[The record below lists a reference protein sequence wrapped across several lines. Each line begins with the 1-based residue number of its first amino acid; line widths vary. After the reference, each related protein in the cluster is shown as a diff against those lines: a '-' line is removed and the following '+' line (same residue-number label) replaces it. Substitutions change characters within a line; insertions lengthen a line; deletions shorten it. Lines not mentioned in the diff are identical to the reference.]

1 MYFLSRTTR
10 SRKKMWIVCR
20 GKCTGYFVGGGGKSK
35 AKRGYSYYCWV
46 ADARKSQVERLRDTE
61 TKDDYDIATLE
72 EMEIVLT
79 TKHSIQKTWVK
90 YFWLMFMKT
99 SSVLWCTT
107 AKHGKC
113 SKQDMNNNLM
123 DSFVVVNSYWVPTT
137 RKSVLRDII
146 ITIFQWNMLIIVYY
160 KRT

>member
-1 MYFLSRTTR
+1 M
-10 SRKKMWIVCR
+10 
-20 GKCTGYFVGGGGKSK
+20 
-35 AKRGYSYYCWV
+35 
-46 ADARKSQVERLRDTE
+46 ERHGDE
-61 TKDDYDIATLE
+61 GHEDDDYDIATLE

-99 SSVLWCTT
+99 RENQFYFMMYHT

-137 RKSVLRDII
+137 RKSVPRDII
-146 ITIFQWNMLIIVYY
+146 ITIFQ
-160 KRT
+160 